1 MARFFT
7 RKLFLVVSVRLRKLS
22 ILSELNISSKV
33 CRAHGLYVSLK
44 IIWFEVS
51 VRLRKLLLI
60 SQLYINSKLWK
71 TYGLYLSQKIICRV
85 NQIHDITFF
94 NFNYNWNSWQK
105 SFFYFSLSLFNLCC
119 ISDSFSKYSYALIDW
134 LVFHA
139 VTA

>member
-85 NQIHDITFF
+85 NQIQDIIFF
-94 NFNYNWNSWQK
+94 YFNYNWNSWQK
-105 SFFYFSLSLFNLCC
+105 VVFISVYPYSTFAVYLTRSLSTLLFWL
-119 ISDSFSKYSYALIDW
+119 IGWSF
-134 LVFHA
+134 
-139 VTA
+139 TP